1 MAWSQDR
8 EAMPVR
14 CTQSGAF
21 VPGMSERDGRQV
33 GDCSLGVGGTT
44 EVDSGSGSK
53 ADEGLMADQG

>member
-1 MAWSQDR
+1 
-8 EAMPVR
+8 MPVR